1 MNERS
6 AGSTDPFSRPFSPD
20 LHALRGF
27 AALAVFFDHYL
38 AFLSTRPGIV
48 WPLGFVSGGLSAV
61 ALFFIMSGVVLGI
74 SLRRFEPK
82 VTGYVAYAVRRAARL
97 LPMIVLTCTI
107 GYVFSNYVK
116 SDVVSPLLA
125 DQYYHF
131 YQEPMSLGRLLFA
144 FTGMYS
150 GANPP
155 MWSIA
160 IEIIASALL
169 PLMVLCSRNLR
180 NACLVGLVFLVVA
193 VMTSGVEHRLLPN
206 HWTVYLVNFQL
217 GIILCYLAAMAGDW
231 VRRIP
236 ERVFY
241 WLPIGLFLVLMNG
254 RLVLDLAKHGHI
266 AGNLFDMVIASALV
280 ILLLERRH
288 PLGNTRVGHFLGDT
302 SYGLYLLHWPVL
314 SILLPASLTVWGL
327 TALAAPEAWGATM
340 LVVSLALLLGLAWLC
355 YQQVERPAIELGRR
369 LSRRIEQGYRPVAR
383 PVAAELVVPTPVEIV
398 ASSAPDGA
406 STA

>member
-1 MNERS
+1 MIDHS
-6 AGSTDPFSRPFSPD
+6 AGSSGPFDRPFSPD

-38 AFLSTRPGIV
+38 AFLATKPGIA

-82 VTGYVAYAVRRAARL
+82 PTSYAAYAVRRAARL
-97 LPMIVLTCTI
+97 LPMIVLTYTI

-116 SDVVSPLLA
+116 GGVASPLLS
-125 DQYYHF
+125 DQYYRF

-180 NACLVGLVFLVVA
+180 NACLVGLVFLLVA
-193 VMTSGVEHRLLPN
+193 ILTSGVEHRLLPN

-217 GIILCYLAAMAGDW
+217 GIILCYLAVMAGPW

-241 WLPIGLFLVLMNG
+241 WLPIGLFLLLMNG
-254 RLVLDLAKHGHI
+254 RLVLGLAKHGYI
-266 AGNLFDMVIASALV
+266 GGNLFDMAIAAVLV
-280 ILLLERRH
+280 VVLLERRH
-288 PLGNTRVGHFLGDT
+288 PLGDTRLGHFLGDT

-314 SILLPASLTVWGL
+314 SILLPVSLTVWGI
-327 TALAAPEAWGATM
+327 TAMEAPAAWGTTM
-340 LVVSLALLLGLAWLC
+340 LVVSLGLLLGLAWFC
-355 YQQVERPAIELGRR
+355 YQHVERPAIELGRR
-369 LSRRIEQGYRPVAR
+369 LSRRIERDYRAVPR
-383 PVAAELVVPTPVEIV
+383 PLPADLAVPTPAEV
-398 ASSAPDGA
+398 AVSSGPDGA
-406 STA
+406 SVA